1 MKVTGLLLL
10 FGNIMFAQNEQIKR
24 ISCDTIL
31 PEKGYSVSLKY
42 DASNES
48 WDETIPNMLF
58 SFSHDNN
65 GSEKNIYQEK
75 LFSQFK
81 NVEFEDFNG
90 DGVKDILIEN
100 ISDVRS
106 NLTYN
111 LFLVDLKNQ
120 KLIKIEGFNEI
131 KNPNYLSKYNL
142 IDCMVMSGQ
151 NWTSF
156 YKIENN
162 KVKDFGYTIK
172 MGEDENGR
180 DYDYDKNYNK
190 ILKNILKSE
199 KKQHKRLEIAQ
210 TTRIRI

>member
-1 MKVTGLLLL
+1 MKISGLLLF
-10 FGNIMFAQNEQIKR
+10 FGNILFAQSEQIER
-24 ISCDTIL
+24 VSCDTIL
-31 PEKGYSVSLKY
+31 PQKGYNVSLKY
-42 DASNES
+42 DVNNES
-48 WDETIPNMLF
+48 WDETIPNTLF
-58 SFSHDNN
+58 TFSYDNN
-65 GSEKNIYQEK
+65 GSEKIIYQEK

-111 LFLVDLKNQ
+111 LFLVDLKNE

-131 KNPNYLSKYNL
+131 KNPNYLPKYNL
-142 IDCMVMSGQ
+142 IDCMVLSGR

-162 KVKDFGYTIK
+162 KVKDFGYIIK
-172 MGEDENGR
+172 MGEDENGKE
-180 DYDYDKNYNK
+180 YNYDKYSR
-190 ILKNILKSE
+190 ILKKILKSE
-199 KKQHKRLEIAQ
+199 KKKHKR
-210 TTRIRI
+210 

>member
-1 MKVTGLLLL
+1 MKITGLLLI
-10 FGNIMFAQNEQIKR
+10 FGNIIFAQSEQITR

-31 PEKGYSVSLKY
+31 PKKGYSVSLKY
-42 DASNES
+42 DANNES
-48 WDETIPNMLF
+48 WDETIPNILF
-58 SFSHDNN
+58 TFSHYDNGN
-65 GSEKNIYQEK
+65 EKIIYQEK

-90 DGVKDILIEN
+90 DGVKDILVEN
-100 ISDVRS
+100 VSDVRS

-142 IDCMVMSGQ
+142 IDCMVMSGR

-162 KVKDFGYTIK
+162 KIIDFGYTIK

-180 DYDYDKNYNK
+180 EYDYDKNYNK
-190 ILKNILKSE
+190 TLKSILKSE
-199 KKQHKRLEIAQ
+199 KKQNKR
-210 TTRIRI
+210 

>member
-1 MKVTGLLLL
+1 MKITGLLLL

-42 DASNES
+42 DANNES
-48 WDETIPNMLF
+48 WDETIPNILF
-58 SFSHDNN
+58 TFSHDDKGN
-65 GSEKNIYQEK
+65 EKIIYQEK

-90 DGVKDILIEN
+90 DGVKDILVEN

-111 LFLVDLKNQ
+111 LFLVDLKNE

-142 IDCMVMSGQ
+142 IDCMVMSGR

-162 KVKDFGYTIK
+162 KVIDFGYTIK

-180 DYDYDKNYNK
+180 EYDYDKAYNK
-190 ILKNILKSE
+190 VLKSILKSE
-199 KKQHKRLEIAQ
+199 KKQHKR
-210 TTRIRI
+210 

>member
-1 MKVTGLLLL
+1 MKIIGLFLF
-10 FGNIMFAQNEQIKR
+10 FGNILFAQTEQIKKV
-24 ISCDTIL
+24 SCDTIL
-31 PEKGYSVSLKY
+31 PEKDYSVSLKY
-42 DASNES
+42 DADSEG
-48 WDETIPNMLF
+48 WDETIPNTLF
-58 SFSHDNN
+58 TFSYDDN
-65 GSEKNIYQEK
+65 GSEKIIYQEK

-111 LFLVDLKNQ
+111 LFLVDLKNE

-131 KNPNYLSKYNL
+131 KNPNYLPKYNL
-142 IDCMVMSGQ
+142 IDCMVVSGR

-162 KVKDFGYTIK
+162 KVKDFGYIIK
-172 MGEDENGR
+172 MGEDENGKE
-180 DYDYDKNYNK
+180 YNYDKNYSR
-190 ILKNILKSE
+190 ILKKILKSE
-199 KKQHKRLEIAQ
+199 KKQHKR
-210 TTRIRI
+210 

>member
-1 MKVTGLLLL
+1 MKLIGLLLL
-10 FGNIMFAQNEQIKR
+10 FGNMMLAQSVQIKK

-48 WDETIPNMLF
+48 WDETIPNILF
-58 SFSHDNN
+58 TFSHDENEN
-65 GSEKNIYQEK
+65 EKIIYHEE

-90 DGVKDILIEN
+90 DGVKDILVEN

-111 LFLVDLKNQ
+111 LFLVDLKNE

-142 IDCMVMSGQ
+142 IDCMVMSGR

-162 KVKDFGYTIK
+162 KIKDFGYTIK
-172 MGEDENGR
+172 MGEDENVR
-180 DYDYDKNYNK
+180 EYDYDGTYK
-190 ILKNILKSE
+190 KSFKE
-199 KKQHKRLEIAQ
+199 NFKKSDKKQHKR
-210 TTRIRI
+210 